1 MSFSLRKLK
10 QVILIS
16 SFCFISTGGYAAI
29 IAKTAED
36 AMNCDPDAGD
46 NDIGYGSCPFLGSI
60 YDTDPAFKKDLD
72 DALKSAGLTGLTG
85 KQGSLNGPD
94 SGLIPVD
101 VGGEK
106 WLQGSVCERG
116 NCGDHYL
123 KILYIPSEH
132 VVAGFYY
139 NSGEEKMFGDAGDAE
154 ARILRRD
161 VPDVTLVQQAP
172 AVTAMPADGAPA
184 DTIWPFKGDGGKSLW
199 QVCGGQN
206 SSCTIIANTKYYVA
220 ILNRK
225 SAHSCAFGDF
235 YVAARDSSSWRQ
247 YDTGTCSPDAW
258 IRKGS
263 INNGQYLSV
272 DIGVNNQV
280 VQQYPIGYWSMKK
293 EFSGSRRPSWSKVK
307 EKNQQH

>member
-16 SFCFISTGGYAAI
+16 SFCFISTGGYAAN

-139 NSGEEKMFGDAGDAE
+139 NSGEEKMFGDA
-154 ARILRRD
+154 
-161 VPDVTLVQQAP
+161 
-172 AVTAMPADGAPA
+172 
-184 DTIWPFKGDGGKSLW
+184 
-199 QVCGGQN
+199 
-206 SSCTIIANTKYYVA
+206 
-220 ILNRK
+220 
-225 SAHSCAFGDF
+225 
-235 YVAARDSSSWRQ
+235 
-247 YDTGTCSPDAW
+247 
-258 IRKGS
+258 
-263 INNGQYLSV
+263 
-272 DIGVNNQV
+272 
-280 VQQYPIGYWSMKK
+280 
-293 EFSGSRRPSWSKVK
+293 
-307 EKNQQH
+307 